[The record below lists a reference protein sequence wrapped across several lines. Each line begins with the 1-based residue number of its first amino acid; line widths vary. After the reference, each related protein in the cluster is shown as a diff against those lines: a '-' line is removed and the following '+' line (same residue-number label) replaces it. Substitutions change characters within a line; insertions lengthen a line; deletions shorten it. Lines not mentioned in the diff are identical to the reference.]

1 MAPARRDS
9 GVSLLE
15 LLVALAL
22 VGLLATLA
30 YPSYRGVLLRA
41 HRLEAIDALLGLATA
56 QERFYVAHGRY
67 ADRLDDGSG
76 SLEPGLAVAAV
87 TSGGHYRLAV
97 TAPGGADFTA
107 TATVLAGSGQEADE
121 RCSLFSIRANGQ
133 RRARDRGGRDTT
145 GPCWG

>member
-1 MAPARRDS
+1 
-9 GVSLLE
+9 
-15 LLVALAL
+15 
-22 VGLLATLA
+22 
-30 YPSYRGVLLRA
+30 
-41 HRLEAIDALLGLATA
+41 LLGLAAA
-56 QERFYVAHGRY
+56 QERFYVAHGHF

-97 TAPGGADFTA
+97 AAPDGADFTA